1 MENSITNNFGKTS
14 QALADKAADKV
25 QAGIRGAQDTAKDAG
40 NALSGKIDELRT
52 EAGPALTQASNRARS
67 TARQGWDSITDT
79 ARQARDV
86 TSNAADSI
94 VSYTKKNPAMAL
106 AIAAA
111 SGALLY
117 AAIKALAPSRD

>member
-1 MENSITNNFGKTS
+1 MESSITNNFAKSG
-14 QALADKAADKV
+14 QAMADKAADRV
-25 QAGIRGAQDTAKDAG
+25 QTGIRNAQDTAKDAG

-52 EAGPALTQASNRARS
+52 EAGPALNKASDRARS

-94 VSYTKKNPAMAL
+94 VLCSS
-106 AIAAA
+106 AIAGGCRVRATYTR
-111 SGALLY
+111 SWFP
-117 AAIKALAPSRD
+117 APSR

>member
-1 MENSITNNFGKTS
+1 MENSITNNFAKTS
-14 QALADKAADKV
+14 QALADKAADKA

-40 NALSGKIDELRT
+40 NALSGKIDELRA
-52 EAGPALTQASNRARS
+52 EAGPALSDASNRARS
-67 TARQGWDSITDT
+67 AARQGWDSITDT

-94 VSYTKKNPAMAL
+94 VNYTKNNPATAL

-111 SGALLY
+111 AGALIY
-117 AAIKALAPSRD
+117 AAVKAFAPSRD

>member
-1 MENSITNNFGKTS
+1 MENSITNNFAKSG
-14 QALADKAADKV
+14 QALADKAADRV
-25 QAGIRGAQDTAKDAG
+25 QSGIRSAQDTATDAG
-40 NALSGKIDELRT
+40 NALSGKIDDLRT
-52 EAGPALTQASNRARS
+52 EAGPVLNKASDRARS

-94 VSYTKKNPAMAL
+94 VDYTKKNPVTAL

-117 AAIKALAPSRD
+117 AAVKILTPSRD